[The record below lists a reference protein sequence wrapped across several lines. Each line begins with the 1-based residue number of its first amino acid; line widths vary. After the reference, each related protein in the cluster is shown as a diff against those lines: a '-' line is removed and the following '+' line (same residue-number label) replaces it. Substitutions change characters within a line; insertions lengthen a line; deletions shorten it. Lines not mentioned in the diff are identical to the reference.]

1 MPIILVQS
9 ERTATGAFDHYED
22 ITGKTYQYPNK
33 YIGKIVPGE
42 MFIYYRGLRKRDG
55 GRRKYVEYF
64 GCGRIETVS
73 KNEILSREEKKIG
86 SGMQP

>member
-1 MPIILVQS
+1 
-9 ERTATGAFDHYED
+9 
-22 ITGKTYQYPNK
+22 
-33 YIGKIVPGE
+33 

-55 GRRKYVEYF
+55 SRRKYVEYF

-73 KNEILSREEKKIG
+73 KNEILSGEEKKIG